1 MQTFPHYR
9 QLDAMDC
16 GPACLRMVAGYY
28 GRNYSLQYLR
38 ERCYIDRQGVSLKG
52 ISEAAEYLGF
62 RTLAVKIPFDSN
74 GNDEPS
80 LSVAPLP
87 LIAHWNQQHFLVVY
101 KINKRHVWIADPAAG
116 KLKLSHEQFKTHWV
130 SDPDSGRGKGIVLLL
145 EPGMNFYRDNEESD
159 EKKLSLLTFFSSY
172 LRPYKKLL
180 LNLWLGLLLTAF
192 FQLAFPFLTQAI
204 VDVGIDNRDIGF
216 IWLILLGQLM
226 LFFGQTVVS
235 FIQSWIFL
243 HISTRVGIGLISDFL
258 YKLMRLPLGF
268 FDSKFTG
275 DLMQRIGDQRRIESF
290 LTQST
295 FQVILA
301 IVTIVIFGAVL
312 SWYSLVIFGLFLIGT
327 LLYFG
332 WIYAFLKKRKEID
345 YQAFQK
351 MSDNQHSLIE
361 IIQGMPEIKLQ
372 GSQRK
377 RRWGWAT
384 IQAKLFRVQLRSLAL
399 GQWQDGGAQV
409 INQMKDIL
417 ITFLS
422 AKAVVDGSMTL
433 GMMLA
438 VQYMAGRLNAPL
450 QQMMGFIRS
459 AQDAS
464 ISLERL
470 GEVQDHPDEE
480 PLGLQKQQNIPE
492 GDIRIDGLS
501 FQYTPISELVLEDID
516 LCIPRGKL
524 TAIVGTSGSGKTT
537 LIKLL
542 LGFYQP
548 SKGSIRAGS
557 TPLTAISINTW
568 REACGVVLQDGFI
581 FSDTIANNIAE
592 SDDTVHQI
600 KLANAMHTANIHEFV
615 ESLPLGANTMIGA
628 RGNGI
633 SQGQRQRM
641 LIARAVYKDP
651 EFIFLDEAT
660 NALDAN
666 NERVILQNLEA
677 FFKGRT
683 VVVIAHRLSTVR
695 HADQIVV
702 LEKGRIVETGTHE
715 ELTARRPAGAYFS
728 LVKNQLELGN

>member
-1 MQTFPHYR
+1 MGSFPFYR

-16 GPACLRMVAGYY
+16 GPTCLRMVAHHY
-28 GRNYSLQYLR
+28 GKNYSLQYLR

-52 ISEAAEYLGF
+52 ISEAAEEIGF
-62 RTLAVKIPFDSN
+62 RTVAVKIPFDKN
-74 GNDEPS
+74 GTDKPS
-80 LSVAPLP
+80 LRVAPLP
-87 LIAHWNQQHFLVVY
+87 LIAHWNQKHFLVVY
-101 KINKRHVWIADPAAG
+101 KIGKRHVWIADPAAG
-116 KLKLSHEQFKTHWV
+116 KLKLTHEQFKIHWA
-130 SDPDSGRGKGIVLLL
+130 SDGEKGIAFLL
-145 EPGMNFYRDNEESD
+145 EPGGDFHKDEEES
-159 EKKLSLLTFFSSY
+159 EGKKLSLFTFFSIY
-172 LRPYKKLL
+172 LRPFKKLL
-180 LNLWLGLLLTAF
+180 FNLWVGLLVTAF

-204 VDVGIDNRDIGF
+204 VDEGIGNKNIGL
-216 IWLILLGQLM
+216 IWLILLGQVM
-226 LFFGQTVVS
+226 LFFGQTVVN

-243 HISTRVGIGLISDFL
+243 HISTRIAISLISDFL

-268 FDSKFTG
+268 FDSKFVG
-275 DLMQRIGDQRRIESF
+275 DLMQRVTDQRRIETF

-301 IVTIVIFGAVL
+301 VITIFIFGAVL
-312 SWYSLVIFGLFLIGT
+312 SWYSFLIFGLFLIGT

-332 WIYAFLKKRKEID
+332 WILVFLKKRKEID

-377 RRWGWAT
+377 RRWAWAS
-384 IQAKLFRVQLRSLAL
+384 IQAKLFRVQMRSLAL

-409 INQMKDIL
+409 INQLKDIF

-422 AKAVVDGSMTL
+422 AKAVIDGNMTL

-438 VQYMAGRLNAPL
+438 VQYMVGRLNAPL
-450 QQMMGFIRS
+450 LQMMGFIRS

-470 GEVQDHPDEE
+470 GEVQDQPDEE
-480 PLGLQKQQNIPE
+480 PKGVQKQDSIPE
-492 GDIRIDGLS
+492 GDIRIKGLS
-501 FQYTPISELVLEDID
+501 FQYTPISEMVLEDIN
-516 LCIPRGKL
+516 LIIPRGKV

-542 LGFYQP
+542 LGFYQTV
-548 SKGSIRAGS
+548 KGSIRIGS
-557 TPLTAISINTW
+557 TPLNAISMKSW

-592 SDDTVHQI
+592 SDDTVNQM
-600 KLANAMHTANIHEFV
+600 KLAKATHTANIQDFV
-615 ESLPLGANTMIGA
+615 ESLPLGTNTMIGA

-666 NERVILQNLEA
+666 NERVILQNLNA

-683 VVVIAHRLSTVR
+683 VLVIAHRLSTVSQ
-695 HADQIVV
+695 ADHIVV
-702 LEKGRIVETGTHE
+702 LENGKIIEQGTHN
-715 ELTARRPAGAYFS
+715 ELTARRGAYYT
-728 LVKNQLELGN
+728 LVKNQLELGS

>member
-1 MQTFPHYR
+1 MSRFPFYR

-16 GPACLRMVAGYY
+16 GPSCLRMVARHF

-52 ISEAAEYLGF
+52 ISEAAEEIGF
-62 RTLAVKIPFDSN
+62 RTMAVKVAFKN
-74 GNDEPS
+74 AQKDEPS
-80 LSVAPLP
+80 LYVAPLP
-87 LIAHWNQQHFLVVY
+87 LIAHWNQKHFIVVFR
-101 KINKRHVWIADPAAG
+101 INKQHVWIADPAAG
-116 KLKLSHEQFKTHWV
+116 KLKLSHEQFKTHWI
-130 SDPDSGRGKGIVLLL
+130 SEPDNDQGNGVALLL
-145 EPGMNFYRDNEESD
+145 EPGMDFYKEEGESD
-159 EKKLSLLTFFSSY
+159 KKKLSLLTFFSSY
-172 LRPYKKLL
+172 LRPYKRLM
-180 LNLWLGLLLTAF
+180 LNLGLGLLLTAF

-216 IWLILLGQLM
+216 VWLILFGQLM

-268 FDSKFTG
+268 FDAKFTG

-301 IVTIVIFGAVL
+301 LITIIIFGAVL
-312 SWYSLVIFGLFLIGT
+312 SWYSLLIFALFLIGT
-327 LLYFG
+327 LLYFI

-377 RRWGWAT
+377 RRWAWAT
-384 IQAKLFRVQLRSLAL
+384 IQAKLFRVQMRSLSL

-409 INQMKDIL
+409 INQLKDIF

-422 AKAVVDGSMTL
+422 AKAVIDGNMTL

-438 VQYMAGRLNAPL
+438 VQYMVGRLNAPL
-450 QQMMGFIRS
+450 QQMMGFVRS

-480 PLGLQKQQNIPE
+480 PGTTEKQQHIPT
-492 GDIRIDGLS
+492 GDIRMERLS
-501 FQYTPISELVLEDID
+501 FQYTPISEMVLQDID
-516 LCIPRGKL
+516 LIIPRGKV

-548 SKGSIRAGS
+548 VKGSIRIGS
-557 TPLTAISINTW
+557 TALSSISMKMW
-568 REACGVVLQDGFI
+568 RETCGVVLQDGFI

-592 SDDTVHQI
+592 SSDSVHQV
-600 KLANAMHTANIHEFV
+600 KLDRAIHTANIRDFI
-615 ESLPLGANTMIGA
+615 ESLPLGTNTMIGA

-633 SQGQRQRM
+633 SQGQKQRM

-660 NALDAN
+660 NSLDAN
-666 NERVILQNLEA
+666 NERVILQNLNA

-683 VVVIAHRLSTVR
+683 VVVIAHRLSTVSR
-695 HADQIVV
+695 ADQIVV
-702 LEKGRIVETGTHE
+702 LEKGKIVETGNHR
-715 ELTARRPAGAYFS
+715 ELTARKGAYYT
-728 LVKNQLELGN
+728 LVKNQLELGS